1 MQIES
6 KSLFVYLFVWVRF
19 GSLTLARSLARL
31 CRACSF
37 SSLLMASVAILYR
50 INSIN
55 YNNNIFHCCC
65 LAVLS
70 QTRRAECVRVRLCAC
85 IIIIREWIENELRW
99 DECVRNNAKLSK
111 QTNMTYTETASFDL
125 ILPHF
130 FCSTHFACES
140 MRIHTFMSK
149 PCQVESIQTND
160 KIVLTHI
167 DHKCLK
173 FEMFFV
179 CCGCCHHQ
187 RWYNDHTPSC
197 T

>member
-37 SSLLMASVAILYR
+37 SSLLMASVAIPYR
-50 INSIN
+50 INSMN

-85 IIIIREWIENELRW
+85 IIIRE
-99 DECVRNNAKLSK
+99 
-111 QTNMTYTETASFDL
+111 
-125 ILPHF
+125 
-130 FCSTHFACES
+130 
-140 MRIHTFMSK
+140 
-149 PCQVESIQTND
+149 
-160 KIVLTHI
+160 
-167 DHKCLK
+167 
-173 FEMFFV
+173 
-179 CCGCCHHQ
+179 
-187 RWYNDHTPSC
+187 
-197 T
+197 